1 MFPVFSLLT
10 SSSPPSAPSSSAFC
24 SYSLP
29 FLSDSDSVYI
39 SSFPD
44 WVSSTSFFYE
54 KNFTFYD
61 SSPPTAVSHAP
72 LSSSASHN
80 ASDTLESNLEDPPQI
95 DRLSIPYNIA
105 PSTSSLHSYFS
116 ASETYIPVPTVAHY
130 WSRSFQNSD
139 CESATPEAADLIFS
153 SSIAY
158 YPTSTSLYTS
168 VFTSKTYFTNASRYR
183 KKQQD
188 YINMCFDS

>member
-95 DRLSIPYNIA
+95 DRPSCPSDIA
-105 PSTSSLHSYFS
+105 PSAASPHSVYS
-116 ASETYIPVPTVAHY
+116 ASVSYIPLPVSAIDGPK
-130 WSRSFQNSD
+130 FFPDSD
-139 CESATPEAADLIFS
+139 P
-153 SSIAY
+153 
-158 YPTSTSLYTS
+158 
-168 VFTSKTYFTNASRYR
+168 
-183 KKQQD
+183 
-188 YINMCFDS
+188 